1 MTGCATLVL
10 AKLVADVGT
19 TNIAPPNINED
30 IKMLIVLPKSGIKAA
45 NPTVKV
51 VKVIARPAQGCD
63 ST

>member
-30 IKMLIVLPKSGIKAA
+30 IKMLIVLPKSGIKAV
-45 NPTVKV
+45 NSKVKV
-51 VKVIARPAQGCD
+51 VKAIARPAQGCN